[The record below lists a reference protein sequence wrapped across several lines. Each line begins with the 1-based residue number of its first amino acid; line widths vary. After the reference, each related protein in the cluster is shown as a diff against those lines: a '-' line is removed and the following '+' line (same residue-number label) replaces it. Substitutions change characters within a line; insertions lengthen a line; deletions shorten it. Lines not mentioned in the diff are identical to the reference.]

1 MKKLLLAVAVL
12 AIAFTSC
19 KKDEEPVSDE
29 SLLLG
34 TWDTQ
39 KVEEYYEYGYLYA
52 EDTTIRIVLDYEN
65 QVYEPEQ
72 GELMLNFTSDSMFI
86 SEGGYAGE
94 GYGWNYSND
103 ILYLDYTYTE
113 DNEVEHDYISLLVE
127 TLDSSSLIFSISG
140 YYSYLEGGVHY
151 YEDEVI
157 RYYFDKVNSLQE
169 VTVQVDRLIK
179 EHKISFIKRMK
190 EKRNRLR

>member
-1 MKKLLLAVAVL
+1 MKKLFLAVSVL
-12 AIAFTSC
+12 AIAFSSC
-19 KKDEEPVSDE
+19 TKDESPVSGE

-34 TWDTQ
+34 TWDNQ

-52 EDTTIRIVLDYEN
+52 EDTTIRIVLGYEN
-65 QVYEPEQ
+65 FVDTTAQ
-72 GELMLNFTSDSMFI
+72 GEFMLNFTSDSMFI
-86 SEGGYAGE
+86 SDGGYVE

-103 ILYLDYTYTE
+103 ILYLDYTYAE
-113 DNEVEHDYISLLVE
+113 YNEVEHDYISLLVE
-127 TLDSSSLIFSISG
+127 TLDSSSLIFSFSG

-179 EHKISFIKRMK
+179 EHKASFVKRMK